1 MSRTVKIGK
10 VYKRF
15 NSTLQPDTSGW
26 RELEVVWKH
35 GFDID
40 APVFTCIYTGSQ
52 PPRWNMF
59 FIPDTDAYY
68 WITRVQSVRNDCWE
82 IAGQM
87 DVLATFRNYI
97 LNTDC
102 YIEYGYNIDA
112 SGAQYRLS
120 DVRQNVS
127 QVPQIFTAATDITG
141 GNVNTTYGTYVLTA
155 VGASD
160 GVSAYALGWVGIQG
174 ITNNLNKNITDGLKD
189 MQTIDEIFKYFTIN
203 NLSQGSA
210 MQAIRGCTWLPV
222 AGGVYSGKYGRI
234 YLGEYDT
241 GVDGLKL
248 SQNPVFTH
256 TSTINIP
263 WPVADW
269 KRNNCQ
275 MLLYLPFIGTVSV
288 PVEQCNTATA
298 LTITFALELITGG
311 ISLKVDAGSY
321 TVYTGSGN
329 IGVPYAIGSSNV
341 PVQNAIGGTI
351 SAVTGA
357 ISAGSGILSA
367 FTGNVGGGIAT
378 AAQGISQGVSGAVQ
392 AIQPVVQCAGTLGGS
407 AAVGQSMQAL
417 LCLLYY
423 PPIDDAGFQSRF
435 GHPVMRMGKPVAGY
449 CKTRG
454 FSCAADARA
463 RELGDI
469 AQLMDTG
476 VFIE

>member
-15 NSTLQPDTSGW
+15 NSTLQPDVSGW

-40 APVFTCIYTGSQ
+40 APVFTCIYGGAQ

-68 WITRVQSVRNDCWE
+68 WVTRVQSVRNDCWE
-82 IAGQM
+82 ISGQM

-97 LNTDC
+97 MNTDC

-112 SGAQYRLS
+112 SGAQYRLP

-127 QVPQIFTAATDITG
+127 QVPQIFTAAADITG
-141 GNVNTTYGTYVLTA
+141 GHINTKWGAYVLTA
-155 VGASD
+155 VGKSG
-160 GVSAYALGWVGIQG
+160 GVSAYAMGAANIKGL
-174 ITNNLNKNITDGLKD
+174 LNSINTTITDEIAD
-189 MQTIDEIFKYFTIN
+189 MNTIDELFKYFTVN
-203 NLSQGSA
+203 NLAQGSA
-210 MQAIRGCTWLPV
+210 VAAIRNCVWMPV
-222 AGGVYSGKYGRI
+222 DSGIFNGEI
-234 YLGEYDT
+234 GAVYLGDYDT
-241 GVDGLKL
+241 GAQGIKL
-248 SQNPVFTH
+248 GSNPVFVQT
-256 TSTINIP
+256 TAINIP
-263 WPVADW
+263 WPVSDW

-275 MLLYLPFIGTVSV
+275 ILLYLPFIGTVAI

-298 LTITFALELITGG
+298 ITVTLAIECISGG
-311 ISLKVDAGSY
+311 ISIKVDAGSY

-341 PVQNAIGGTI
+341 PVQNAIGGTV

-367 FTGNVGGGIAT
+367 FTGNVGEGIAT
-378 AAQGISQGVSGAVQ
+378 AAQGISQGVSSAVQ

-423 PPIDDAGFQSRF
+423 PPIDDAGFQARF

-463 RELGDI
+463 KELGDI